1 MRFHLAIIEKHLSQC
16 LVLGDAQ
23 YIFTIINETIYYYDY
38 SESQR
43 LPFISNFS
51 TSPGNLEKALLSN
64 NGSNHRC
71 LENDYEVLSSLS
83 SASPSPKWGVLLG
96 PQTQL
101 FTILNSHLTI
111 GCKGPLFFCIFW
123 KELYYK
129 QINVPN
135 LLSNPPMQEAVHL
148 FNKLFITVLLSAK
161 LRAT

>member
-38 SESQR
+38 SESQW

-83 SASPSPKWGVLLG
+83 SASPSPK
-96 PQTQL
+96 
-101 FTILNSHLTI
+101 
-111 GCKGPLFFCIFW
+111 
-123 KELYYK
+123 
-129 QINVPN
+129 
-135 LLSNPPMQEAVHL
+135 
-148 FNKLFITVLLSAK
+148 
-161 LRAT
+161 